1 MTTSADRD
9 GSTAYARLATL
20 LFSGVL
26 ALALLL
32 LILWAVNLWQFG
44 TLVQRD
50 VPMAPSTAV
59 LMSLLALAGLRPAA
73 RWQALVSGLL
83 LVAAGT
89 LALLENISPIES
101 GLVPFLTVAPA
112 TGGAVPIGVM
122 SPITAARVGR

>member
-1 MTTSADRD
+1 M
-9 GSTAYARLATL
+9 
-20 LFSGVL
+20 
-26 ALALLL
+26 

-73 RWQALVSGLL
+73 RSQALVSGLL

-112 TGGAVPIGVM
+112 TGLPVFDINTMINWFWRANNPVRYLG
-122 SPITAARVGR
+122 